1 MLYFYDLIGK
11 LDYVFISATA
21 LWGLYCAILVISRVG
36 TKRFKTEADQEEFLE
51 AIEPDLSDGNFEAV
65 QAYCEGNEKALP
77 TMVQLAILN
86 RDLGYAKVRQFVME
100 RFQRDVLADLDNRV
114 AWIATCIKTA
124 PMLGLF
130 GTVLGMLGA
139 FGNLEAASNQ
149 DPEALAGD
157 IRMALEHTAMG
168 LLVAIPLILVLATV
182 TNRIREM
189 EQLVASGLT
198 RVMNALK
205 EGLENRSQVRS
216 RGA

>member
-130 GTVLGMLGA
+130 GTVC
-139 FGNLEAASNQ
+139 
-149 DPEALAGD
+149 
-157 IRMALEHTAMG
+157 
-168 LLVAIPLILVLATV
+168 LVCWARSV
-182 TNRIREM
+182 TWKPPPIRIRKPW
-189 EQLVASGLT
+189 LVTFAWLSNT
-198 RVMNALK
+198 RPWVC
-205 EGLENRSQVRS
+205 SWRS
-216 RGA
+216 R